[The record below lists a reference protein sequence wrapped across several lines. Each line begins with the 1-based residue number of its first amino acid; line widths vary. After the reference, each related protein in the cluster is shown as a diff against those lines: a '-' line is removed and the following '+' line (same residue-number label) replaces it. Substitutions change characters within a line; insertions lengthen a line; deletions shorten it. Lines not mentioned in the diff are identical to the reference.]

1 MTSNLFLNRVIQP
14 TVVLVILLLA
24 VFVGRGA
31 GRFLVVTQ
39 VERADAIVV
48 LAGDHDDRYY
58 KGLELLREGYAP
70 LMFLDANADDFKFGN
85 SASSVA
91 REFVRRTAGGL
102 RDRVQVCPI
111 TGDSTQEETQH
122 VAACLQRIHAN
133 HVLLVTSDFHTR
145 RAFSIFSQR
154 LPKQRWLIASATDNS
169 DFGMDW
175 WQNREW
181 AKTTLLEWTKLGWWE
196 IVDRWRSPQ
205 P

>member
-1 MTSNLFLNRVIQP
+1 MVSDSLLKRVTKP
-14 TVVLVILLLA
+14 TIVLMVFLLA
-24 VFVGRGA
+24 VFVGCGA
-31 GRFLVVTQ
+31 GRFLVVTR
-39 VERADAIVV
+39 VEQADAIVV

-70 LMFLDANADDFKFGN
+70 LMFLDANADDYKFGF
-85 SASSVA
+85 SANRVA
-91 REFVRRTAGGL
+91 REFIRRTAGGMQ
-102 RDRVQVCPI
+102 DRVQVCPI

-154 LPKQRWLIASATDNS
+154 LPTYCWAVAASTNNS
-169 DFGMDW
+169 DFGMEW
-175 WQNREW
+175 WRNREW
-181 AKTTLLEWTKLGWWE
+181 AKSTLLEWTKLGWWE
-196 IVDRWRSPQ
+196 LVDRWSSPR